1 MAHSTGTLASAGPSA
16 SSFWRTAFVSAM
28 HGLSNGLSTGKT
40 SPSDVVTSN
49 SLRGG
54 RGGRAR
60 TPPRRSCFA
69 IASCASLVLYEV
81 DAETYTSVRALTTPR
96 KQCASLTASSSPA
109 PSAVGSATS
118 MTRRTRATLS

>member
-1 MAHSTGTLASAGPSA
+1 MSKLNASAPPRACASRKRRTRSKVAHSTGTLASAGPSAA

-28 HGLSNGLSTGKT
+28 HGLSKGLSTGKT
-40 SPSDVVTSN
+40 SPSDVVTSS

-60 TPPRRSCFA
+60 TPPRRSCLA

-96 KQCASLTASSSPA
+96 KQ
-109 PSAVGSATS
+109 
-118 MTRRTRATLS
+118 